1 MVKQLK
7 RTKKMEI
14 QAWSN
19 IEENAMFGEASREIK
34 EGSTSTGSN
43 IEAKSV
49 LHKADP
55 GSEEMEVQS

>member
-19 IEENAMFGEASREIK
+19 IEENAMFGEASKEIK
-34 EGSTSTGSN
+34 EENCSTENN
-43 IEAKSV
+43 IEAKS
-49 LHKADP
+49 LLNEADP
-55 GSEEMEVQS
+55 EDEEMEVQS